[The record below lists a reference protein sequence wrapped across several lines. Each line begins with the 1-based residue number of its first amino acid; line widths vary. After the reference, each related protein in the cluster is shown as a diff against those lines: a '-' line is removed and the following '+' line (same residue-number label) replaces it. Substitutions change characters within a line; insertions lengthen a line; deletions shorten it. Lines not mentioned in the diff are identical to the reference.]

1 MEKSNKLTQTHREK
15 SYDNNNDKKGKDTEN
30 RTKETM
36 KGNKSSIYIYASK
49 NVWCTE
55 PKLIVYVKQNTIL
68 EQQKIRLKQ
77 GITTTKS
84 PLSIACMKRKQNS
97 QNISGN

>member
-1 MEKSNKLTQTHREK
+1 MPNMESIITKHNNKILNKKVENHERLCNCREK
-15 SYDNNNDKKGKDTEN
+15 PNCLIEEN
-30 RTKETM
+30 YLTKF
-36 KGNKSSIYIYASK
+36 
-49 NVWCTE
+49 WCTK
-55 PKLIVYVKQNTIL
+55 PKLIVCMKQNTIL

-84 PLSIACMKRKQNS
+84 PLSIACMKRKKNC

>member
-1 MEKSNKLTQTHREK
+1 MKLSMIGVQI
-15 SYDNNNDKKGKDTEN
+15 GV
-30 RTKETM
+30 
-36 KGNKSSIYIYASK
+36 
-49 NVWCTE
+49 NVWCTK

-84 PLSIACMKRKQNS
+84 PLSIACMKRKRNS

>member
-1 MEKSNKLTQTHREK
+1 MKDYATVGTNQTVRWI
-15 SYDNNNDKKGKDTEN
+15 
-30 RTKETM
+30 ET
-36 KGNKSSIYIYASK
+36 ASK
-49 NVWCTE
+49 NVWCTK
-55 PKLIVYVKQNTIL
+55 PKLIVYVKQNTVL